1 MIEILFRTGEI
12 MEKEH
17 WQKCK
22 PLNEIPNKI
31 WLESLLQDRNGL
43 KIQFES
49 ENDKKIDIIFWGN
62 TALSC
67 RITDE
72 EDMLQ
77 SINYWSEE
85 CGDDFFTW
93 PLYKSNNSSFVKWF
107 NEESCEKFADKNIEH
122 YVFITEDDIVE
133 VISAIAPQIIIY

>member
-1 MIEILFRTGEI
+1 
-12 MEKEH
+12 MEKEY
-17 WQKCK
+17 WEKWK
-22 PLNEIPNKI
+22 PLREFPDKI

-49 ENDKKIDIIFWGN
+49 ENDKKIDIIFGN

-72 EDMLQ
+72 GDMLQ

-85 CGDDFFTW
+85 YGDDFFTW

-107 NEESCEKFADKNIEH
+107 NEESCKKFADKNIEH
-122 YVFITEDDIVE
+122 FVFITEDDIVE
-133 VISAIAPQIIIY
+133 VISTIAPNIIIY